1 MLTKSITYKDFN
13 NVERTEEF
21 FFHLT
26 KAELVEMQ
34 MSVHGGL
41 DAMIKR
47 IVNTTNEPELIKM
60 FKELILKSYGEP
72 SADGRRF
79 MKIDPK
85 DGHRLADDFAQ
96 TEAYSVLFM
105 ELATNADA
113 AAKFVNG
120 ITPDDMDLNS
130 LPKA

>member
-13 NVERTEEF
+13 GVERTEES

-26 KAELVEMQ
+26 KADLVEMQ
-34 MSVHGGL
+34 LSVHGGL

-72 SADGRRF
+72 SADGKRF
-79 MKIDPK
+79 VRFAP

-96 TEAYSVLFM
+96 TAAYSVLFM
-105 ELATNADA
+105 ELATDAEA

-120 ITPDDMDLNS
+120 ITPEDMDLNT
-130 LPKA
+130 LPKL

>member
-13 NVERTEEF
+13 GVERTEEF

-26 KAELVEMQ
+26 KADLVEMQ
-34 MSVHGGL
+34 LSVYGGL

-72 SADGRRF
+72 SADGKRF
-79 MKIDPK
+79 VRFAP

-96 TEAYSVLFM
+96 TAAYSVLFM
-105 ELATNADA
+105 ELATDAEA

-120 ITPDDMDLNS
+120 ITPEDMDLNT
-130 LPKA
+130 LPKL

>member
-1 MLTKSITYKDFN
+1 MLTKPITYTDFN
-13 NVERTEEF
+13 GVERTEEF
-21 FFHLT
+21 FFNLT

-34 MSVHGGL
+34 LSVHGGL

-60 FKELILKSYGEP
+60 FKELVLKSYGEP
-72 SADGRRF
+72 SADGKKF
-79 MKIDPK
+79 AKIAP

-120 ITPDDMDLNS
+120 ITPADMDLNT
-130 LPKA
+130 LPKP

>member
-13 NVERTEEF
+13 GVERTEEF

-26 KAELVEMQ
+26 KADLIEMQ
-34 MSVHGGL
+34 LSVHGGL

-72 SADGRRF
+72 SADGKRF
-79 MKIDPK
+79 VRFDK

-96 TEAYSVLFM
+96 TAAYPVLFM

-120 ITPDDMDLNS
+120 ITPDDMDLNT
-130 LPKA
+130 LPKL

>member
-1 MLTKSITYKDFN
+1 MITKPITYTDFN
-13 NVERTEEF
+13 GVERTEEF
-21 FFHLT
+21 FFHLN
-26 KAELVEMQ
+26 KAELIEMQ
-34 MSVHGGL
+34 LSVHGGL

-72 SADGRRF
+72 SPDGRRF
-79 MKIDPK
+79 VKIAT

-120 ITPDDMDLNS
+120 ITPADMDLNT
-130 LPKA
+130 LPKL

>member
-13 NVERTEEF
+13 GVERTEEF

-26 KAELVEMQ
+26 KADLVEMQ
-34 MSVHGGL
+34 LSVHGGL

-72 SADGRRF
+72 SADGKRF
-79 MKIDPK
+79 VRFAP

-96 TEAYSVLFM
+96 TAAYSVLFM
-105 ELATNADA
+105 ELATDAEA

-120 ITPDDMDLNS
+120 ITPEDMDLNT
-130 LPKA
+130 LPKL